1 MVGTAAT
8 TTKQDGTANVLSV
21 IAWIQNHVPTPLPW
35 GMTIATTEPTFLH
48 VTGMEG
54 TAVTTIT
61 HTGTPIVTA
70 ACVWT
75 LCMEVR

>member
-21 IAWIQNHVPTPLPW
+21 IAWTQNHVLTHLPW
-35 GMTIATTEPTFLH
+35 GTTIATTEPTFPH

-54 TAVTTIT
+54 TAVTMKTPS
-61 HTGTPIVTA
+61 GTPTVTA